1 MLGLGGLW
9 GPRRRKNEAAFA
21 LEIGRGRR
29 PEGGPKWAEK
39 CTFEPEKGLLR
50 KASFRLGGSAA
61 SLQNRFVPIG
71 LYEAFYR
78 RKTSK

>member
-1 MLGLGGLW
+1 MLGLGGLRCL
-9 GPRRRKNEAAFA
+9 RRLENAAAFA
-21 LEIGRGRR
+21 LEIGRGTR

-50 KASFRLGGSAA
+50 KASFRLGESAA
-61 SLQNRFVPIG
+61 SIQNRIVPNK
-71 LYEAFYR
+71 LYETFYR